1 MRVGANYGGRGM
13 KKYKFK
19 QVLASLFLV
28 LGVAQGAAAAELEG
42 VKLPD
47 SARVA
52 DGSAELALNGAG
64 VRTRFLFRVYVGA
77 LYLMKKTTAANV
89 VINDAGAKRIALHML
104 RELSSD
110 QFVSAMEEGL
120 KNNHSAD
127 ELGKLDPR
135 IKQLRAVF
143 DAVKTAKA
151 GDVIYIDFL
160 PGTGTRITVN
170 GGVRGVIPGDDFS
183 RALLRIWLG
192 DHPADGDLKKG
203 MLGS

>member
-1 MRVGANYGGRGM
+1 
-13 KKYKFK
+13 
-19 QVLASLFLV
+19 
-28 LGVAQGAAAAELEG
+28 
-42 VKLPD
+42 
-47 SARVA
+47 
-52 DGSAELALNGAG
+52 
-64 VRTRFLFRVYVGA
+64 
-77 LYLMKKTTAANV
+77 
-89 VINDAGAKRIALHML
+89 
-104 RELSSD
+104 
-110 QFVSAMEEGL
+110 
-120 KNNHSAD
+120 
-127 ELGKLDPR
+127 
-135 IKQLRAVF
+135 VF